1 MRKLFMIL
9 LAVLFTA
16 SVFAQSPEKMSYQ
29 AVIRNSS
36 GNLVISAPIKMRVSI
51 MQGSATGSIVYLE
64 TKTTTT
70 NANGLVTVEIGDGP
84 EFKNINWSAGP
95 YFIKIETDPS
105 GGTNFSIISA
115 NQLLSVPYALYAKT
129 AGNSFSGNYLDLT
142 NKPLLFD
149 GNYNTLTNKPILFD
163 GTWTSLSG
171 KPTLFS
177 GDYNLLT
184 NKPVLFD
191 GNFAS
196 LTNKP
201 TTALG
206 YGLTDVMTTS
216 HLANSITQENLTKWN
231 TAYAWSEQAYTWSE
245 AMIGWGNHN
254 VAGYLKSTTTGINSN
269 FMKVDLINTVN
280 NSVLVYSTTAGQWG
294 TKPITDFT
302 SIFAPV
308 SHTHVDA
315 TTSAS
320 GFMSIADKTKL
331 NAVDGS
337 ETKVNAS
344 SGIVVKGNGTTATP
358 YAISVAQ
365 HVVGETYGG
374 GVVFYVYDNGQH
386 GLIASTADATIGG
399 NPNLYWIWNA
409 QPFTAGAGASGIR
422 GGIANTAAIMAYQ
435 MRYTYSYPLMSTYS
449 IAVAVSMYS
458 ATDALGV
465 RYADWYVPSSAELIL
480 LLAQSGAV
488 PNLNMGS
495 PYWSSTEALDNPNY
509 ANAIYGGAI
518 TVQPKSSPFRVRAIR
533 AF

>member
-29 AVIRNSS
+29 AVIRNSG
-36 GNLVISAPIKMRVSI
+36 GNLVISAPIKMRISV
-51 MQGSATGSIVYLE
+51 MQGSATGSIVYIE
-64 TKTTTT
+64 EKTTTT

-105 GGTNFSIISA
+105 GGSNYSIISA

-142 NKPLLFD
+142 NKPV
-149 GNYNTLTNKPILFD
+149 LFD
-163 GTWTSLSG
+163 GTWTSLLG

-191 GNFAS
+191 GNFTS
-196 LTNKP
+196 LTDKP

-216 HLANSITQENLTKWN
+216 HLAYGITQENLNKWN
-231 TAYAWSEQAYTWSE
+231 TAYTWSEQAYTWSE

-308 SHTHVDA
+308 SHTHADA

-337 ETKVNAS
+337 ETKINAS

-365 HVVGETYGG
+365 HTVGETYGG
-374 GVVFYVYDNGQH
+374 GIVFYVYDNGQH
-386 GLIASTADATIGG
+386 GLIAATADATVNG
-399 NPNLYWIWNA
+399 NPNLYWIFNG
-409 QPFTAGAGASGIR
+409 PPYSAGAGANGIR

-435 MRYTYSYPLMSTYS
+435 TRYTYSYPLMSTYS

-458 ATDALGV
+458 AVDALGV
-465 RYADWYVPSSAELIL
+465 RYADWYVPSSAEMIL
-480 LLAQSGAV
+480 LLAQSGVV
-488 PNLNMGS
+488 PNLVTTS
-495 PYWSSTEALDNPNY
+495 PYWSSTEAVDNPNY
-509 ANAIYGGAI
+509 ANAVYGGAI